1 MVSVD
6 AGGGED
12 FSEHY
17 EGDIEC
23 GGNDEDVGNNDNEC
37 EEEDCVGG
45 DDEDYE
51 HCGKY
56 KRVLGIQISIK
67 YQIGTLTKPN
77 TGYF

>member
-1 MVSVD
+1 MSCN
-6 AGGGED
+6 GHE
-12 FSEHY
+12 FICSEGTCISY
-17 EGDIEC
+17 SWVCDG
-23 GGNDEDVGNNDNEC
+23 VK
-37 EEEDCVGG
+37 DCVGG